1 MLYHGQ
7 SVVFD
12 GFAWKNSRIRKGEQ
26 FPPIFVRVWMS
37 MWFSFVRWRET
48 HILITANRKMMYVA
62 DVVVF
67 VVISSIVFIVVSHM
81 NVNTILSGKETAN
94 HIEKKFP
101 FLCFS
106 SRQWITSK
114 EFIESLLRQ
123 IGLREYLCDM
133 KVITITQRYGG
144 VGVCGVPNY
153 VQIVL
158 GGFKQWKLVNV
169 FNLDTLRFL
178 FSGNRRRFI
187 ALHQY
192 RFVSWRP
199 FVEFVF
205 PVIWETCAHI
215 WEFIR
220 VCRYS
225 HPLTWVGERISCL
238 ASPIDDNLNF
248 INFTLTLWRD
258 TWNKHTHAYFIV
270 HPLNIGTLQPFR
282 RNNGN
287 QHHIF
292 TGICSEN
299 WKHCSSNWDSFLL
312 YLCAHI
318 CEAVYCLFTY
328 LYYLRIAAETALQMY
343 SLSLTS
349 QMGKKWAPINCNW
362 LKIPSHMSLDCN

>member
-37 MWFSFVRWRET
+37 MWFSVVRWRET

-67 VVISSIVFIVVSHM
+67 VVIVSIVVSHM
-81 NVNTILSGKETAN
+81 NVNTIQSGKETAN

-144 VGVCGVPNY
+144 VGVCRVPNY

-169 FNLDTLRFL
+169 LISTLLGFCSPVIVEDLSL
-178 FSGNRRRFI
+178 FISI
-187 ALHQY
+187 ALLAGVLLLNLCFLWY
-192 RFVSWRP
+192 GKLLLIYES
-199 FVEFVF
+199 VF
-205 PVIWETCAHI
+205 GCVGIVTH
-215 WEFIR
+215 
-220 VCRYS
+220 S
-225 HPLTWVGERISCL
+225 HE
-238 ASPIDDNLNF
+238 
-248 INFTLTLWRD
+248 
-258 TWNKHTHAYFIV
+258 
-270 HPLNIGTLQPFR
+270 
-282 RNNGN
+282 
-287 QHHIF
+287 
-292 TGICSEN
+292 
-299 WKHCSSNWDSFLL
+299 
-312 YLCAHI
+312 
-318 CEAVYCLFTY
+318 
-328 LYYLRIAAETALQMY
+328 
-343 SLSLTS
+343 
-349 QMGKKWAPINCNW
+349 
-362 LKIPSHMSLDCN
+362 